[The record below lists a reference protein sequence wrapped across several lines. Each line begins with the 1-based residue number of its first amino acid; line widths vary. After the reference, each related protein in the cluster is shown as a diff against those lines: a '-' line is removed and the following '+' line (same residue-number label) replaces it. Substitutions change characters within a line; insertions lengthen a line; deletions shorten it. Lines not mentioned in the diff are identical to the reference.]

1 MQQPYRPTSGPSD
14 KLAAPSSSVTSQ
26 GGATLAIRVA
36 RVRPLPAQQG
46 ASRSPPRRRVTTSY
60 EARVNLTQ
68 RTSRDWPHGDRLKDV
83 GTYEFRV
90 RRTHRNTTPD
100 HAIRRAREL
109 AFADGVTVFG
119 DPVVNSRRVP
129 IPVIGPRRE
138 FVVTFPRATRRGDRS
153 QRVAEIGRAS
163 CRERV

>member
-1 MQQPYRPTSGPSD
+1 
-14 KLAAPSSSVTSQ
+14 
-26 GGATLAIRVA
+26 
-36 RVRPLPAQQG
+36 
-46 ASRSPPRRRVTTSY
+46 
-60 EARVNLTQ
+60 
-68 RTSRDWPHGDRLKDV
+68 V

-129 IPVIGPRRE
+129 IPVIGPKRE
-138 FVVTFPRATRRGDRS
+138 FVVTFPRATRRGDGS
-153 QRVAEIGRAS
+153 QRTADPLALDQ
-163 CRERV
+163 ERDLPDLHSVVHEVDEVG

>member
-1 MQQPYRPTSGPSD
+1 MRRRRNLGDPGRAGPS
-14 KLAAPSSSVTSQ
+14 AQRITAPRESP
-26 GGATLAIRVA
+26 A
-36 RVRPLPAQQG
+36 RQRL
-46 ASRSPPRRRVTTSY
+46 TTSY
-60 EARVNLTQ
+60 EVRVNPAPG
-68 RTSRDWPHGDRLKDV
+68 TSRDGPHGDRLKDV

-90 RRTHRNTTPD
+90 RRTHRQTTPD

-129 IPVIGPRRE
+129 IPVIGPKRE

-153 QRVAEIGRAS
+153 QRVADPLTLDQ
-163 CRERV
+163 ERDLPDLHSVVDEVDEVG